1 MHFVPSHS
9 VQQTMASAAV
19 QKAASHGEQMPG
31 PQQASLQAQEPQQA
45 QHAQQEAQH
54 AQQEAQHAQQG
65 QQGLQQPAQP
75 EQRQTNAKRTFQEI
89 LREQLQVCGP
99 CVFDVPGVLAVLIQV
114 VLCNFSCRAA
124 YTCVQSK
131 Q

>member
-9 VQQTMASAAV
+9 VQQTAASAADSV
-19 QKAASHGEQMPG
+19 QEAASHGEQMLG
-31 PQQASLQAQEPQQA
+31 PQQASMQA

-54 AQQEAQHAQQG
+54 AQQEAQHAQQEAQHAQRG
-65 QQGLQQPAQP
+65 PQQPAQP

-99 CVFDVPGVLAVLIQV
+99 CVFDNARGSRSAHA
-114 VLCNFSCRAA
+114 SCL
-124 YTCVQSK
+124 VQF
-131 Q
+131 